1 MDHPQDILGI
11 ASIIQLA
18 VAPVFLLAGIGAIL
32 NVLALRLAR
41 VIDRA
46 RVLEAAFPTLDDE
59 EKTRSRRELRTL
71 DRRMRVVQGAI
82 SLCTTSAL
90 FVCVVVMVLFISNL
104 LTLDFANTVAPLFI
118 LAMSLLIGGLVLF
131 LVEIFLAT
139 KAIQVR
145 REYLKTNEP
154 MAPVKGQASRRQ

>member
-145 REYLKTNEP
+145 REYLKANEP
-154 MAPVKGQASRRQ
+154 MALAKGQASRRQ